1 MKAKKSADWRRL
13 DNAAKIF
20 PCTSNKADTKVFR
33 FSCELTE
40 PVDPPTLQLAL
51 ERALEVFPVTGVHC
65 AGGCSGITWKTVQ
78 NSPLFAKNTGPRAV
92 RCMRREAGACSL
104 K

>member
-20 PCTSNKADTKVFR
+20 PCTSTKADTKVFR

-40 PVDPPTLQLAL
+40 PVDQPTLQLAL
-51 ERALEVFPVTGVHC
+51 ERALEVFPGY
-65 AGGCSGITWKTVQ
+65 
-78 NSPLFAKNTGPRAV
+78 R
-92 RCMRREAGACSL
+92 
-104 K
+104 

>member
-20 PCTSNKADTKVFR
+20 PCTSTKADTKVFR

-40 PVDPPTLQLAL
+40 PVDQPTLQLAL
-51 ERALEVFPVTGVHC
+51 ERALEVFPGY
-65 AGGCSGITWKTVQ
+65 
-78 NSPLFAKNTGPRAV
+78 R
-92 RCMRREAGACSL
+92 CSL
-104 K
+104 RRGMFWYYLEDSTEQPIVREEYRPPWQRAL